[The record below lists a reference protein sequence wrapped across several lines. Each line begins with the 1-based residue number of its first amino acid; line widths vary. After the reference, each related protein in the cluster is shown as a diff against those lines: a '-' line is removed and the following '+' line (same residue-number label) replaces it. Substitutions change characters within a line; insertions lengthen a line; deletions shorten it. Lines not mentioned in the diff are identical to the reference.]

1 MGEGAKVPHLTYVGD
16 ADIGDHSNI
25 GAATIFANYDGMAKH
40 HTTIGSRVFTGS
52 DTVLV
57 APVTIGDGAYTA
69 AGSVITEDVPPGALG
84 VARGRQHN
92 SAGWVERQR
101 PGTGSAAAAARARKA
116 AEPATSAPGTPA
128 AGTGGPSPAEG
139 ARDEEQ
145 PEVEGTQ
152 PR

>member
-1 MGEGAKVPHLTYVGD
+1 VGEAAKVPHLTYVGD
-16 ADIGDHSNI
+16 ADIGEHSNI

-40 HTTIGSRVFTGS
+40 RTTIGPHVFTGS

-57 APVTIGDGAYTA
+57 APVTLGDGAYTA

-101 PGTGSAAAAARARKA
+101 PGTGSAAAAARACRA
-116 AEPATSAPGTPA
+116 AEREAPVPGTPGPRPA
-128 AGTGGPSPAEG
+128 AGDGQEETR
-139 ARDEEQ
+139 AR
-145 PEVEGTQ
+145 
-152 PR
+152 